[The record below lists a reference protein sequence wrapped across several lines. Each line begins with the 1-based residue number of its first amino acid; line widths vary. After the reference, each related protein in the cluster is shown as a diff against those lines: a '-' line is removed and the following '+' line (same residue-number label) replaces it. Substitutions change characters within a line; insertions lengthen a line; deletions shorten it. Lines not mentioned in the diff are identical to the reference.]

1 MKVTLLILT
10 LDEIQ
15 GVREI
20 MPQLNSEWCDQ
31 LIVVDGGSKDGTL
44 EYLQE
49 KGYSVILQKQPGPRE
64 AYLDALEHVD
74 GDIIITFSPD
84 GNSVPEIIPQLVSK
98 MKEGYDLAIVSRY
111 LDGAKS
117 YDDSFISG
125 LANKIFT
132 LTINVLF
139 GGHYTDALVIYRA
152 YKKELIGLLELD
164 QESSYHLPEALFR
177 KPMSWEMLLSIRCAK
192 RRLKVAEIPGDEPCR
207 IGGRRGL
214 HWRWGF
220 AYLLQMIREV
230 FVWR

>member
-177 KPMSWEMLLSIRCAK
+177 KPMS
-192 RRLKVAEIPGDEPCR
+192 
-207 IGGRRGL
+207 
-214 HWRWGF
+214 
-220 AYLLQMIREV
+220 
-230 FVWR
+230 

>member
-1 MKVTLLILT
+1 LKVTLLILT

-84 GNSVPEIIPQLVSK
+84 GN
-98 MKEGYDLAIVSRY
+98 
-111 LDGAKS
+111 
-117 YDDSFISG
+117 
-125 LANKIFT
+125 
-132 LTINVLF
+132 
-139 GGHYTDALVIYRA
+139 
-152 YKKELIGLLELD
+152 
-164 QESSYHLPEALFR
+164 
-177 KPMSWEMLLSIRCAK
+177 
-192 RRLKVAEIPGDEPCR
+192 
-207 IGGRRGL
+207 
-214 HWRWGF
+214 
-220 AYLLQMIREV
+220 
-230 FVWR
+230 